1 MFVLVIVIVAISFST
16 GLVAISAHFQQDYEL
31 SNKLFMA
38 SDLSLAIVI
47 GIIAYNIYF

>member
-1 MFVLVIVIVAISFST
+1 MFLLMIVISIISLST

-31 SNKLFMA
+31 SNKLFIA

-47 GIIAYNIYF
+47 GIIAYRIYF